1 MHAKIDIIAHSL
13 VFRSLREQGL
23 SSYFIGEGFTKG
35 LHQFFLALQLAL
47 AGVDRL
53 ALLVI
58 LVTDLLIVSSSC
70 VKYIPQRVMVTREDK
85 LWQLLATSYGKSLWR
100 VMVSR

>member
-1 MHAKIDIIAHSL
+1 MDNLHAKIDIIAHSL
-13 VFRSLREQGL
+13 VLSSLREQEL
-23 SSYFIGEGFTKG
+23 SSYFIGGGSTKG

-70 VKYIPQRVMVTREDK
+70 VKHMPQRVMVTRFRE
-85 LWQLLATSYGKSLWR
+85 LW
-100 VMVSR
+100 